1 MCDPMTI
8 ASVALTGASVA
19 ANSMAN
25 SKVASARSRTLAAE
39 RQRQQALDAEA
50 AAHNARSQESYQG
63 FEGQREQKAKTL
75 GDYFT
80 NPAAMSG
87 VQPAGT
93 PTETMPDASG
103 IVVAENAKQLG
114 RAKAFTD
121 QQGQALGELRS
132 FGDLMGGLARGQARD
147 AGYIGQIGGFQKG
160 SAGLVPY
167 ELENAGHAG
176 DGLKMI
182 GDISRGLGSIGMS
195 AGLSQNV
202 APGAVGAAGAKA
214 PSMTMGSNPFR
225 LFG

>member
-1 MCDPMTI
+1 MCEPMTI
-8 ASVALTGASVA
+8 ASIALTGASAV

-25 SKVASARSRTLAAE
+25 SKVASARSRSLAAE

-50 AAHNARSQESYQG
+50 AAHNSRSQESYQG
-63 FEGQREQKAKTL
+63 FEGQQEQKAKSL

-114 RAKAFTD
+114 RAKAYTD
-121 QQGQALGELRS
+121 QQGRALGNLRS
-132 FGDLMGGLARGQARD
+132 FGDLMGGLARDQARD
-147 AGYIGQIGGFQKG
+147 AGYIGQLGGFKQG
-160 SAGLVPY
+160 SAGILPV
-167 ELENAGHAG
+167 ELDAAGHAG

-182 GDISRGLGSIGMS
+182 GDIARGLGSIGTS
-195 AGLSQNV
+195 AGLSRNV
-202 APGAVGAAGAKA
+202 APAIGGAAGPKA
-214 PSMTMGSNPFR
+214 PSMAMPNPYSVWH
-225 LFG
+225 